1 MKPILDISKASVYF
15 DGIFSSPRLQHPEG
29 VAIDNNGL
37 ICCGTENGE
46 IMRISKDKSS
56 MECLANSGGFIL
68 GIAIDNQNNI
78 FACEMKEAALFKYD
92 SVSKSFNQFAKGPKI
107 PNYPVID
114 QKRNCIYVSDS
125 FGFNEK
131 GVGIYKF
138 DLTSGK
144 GGPCSEELFNFAN
157 GMCLSP
163 NGDYL
168 YVVESFHPCI
178 SRLPINGDGKFGKK
192 EIFTE
197 DIATVP
203 DGLAFDK
210 QDNLFIS
217 CYEPS
222 RIYISDSK
230 GSTRLLIEDEHCT
243 TLAHPTNI
251 SLSEDGKTMYT
262 ANLGRWHITEID
274 ISSLYN

>member
-15 DGIFSSPRLQHPEG
+15 DGIFSSPRLKHPEG

-92 SVSKSFNQFAKGPKI
+92 SVSKSFNEFAKGPKI
-107 PNYPVID
+107 QNYPVID

-178 SRLPINGDGKFGKK
+178 SRLPINSDGTFGKK

-203 DGLAFDK
+203 DCLAFDK

-230 GSTRLLIEDEHCT
+230 GSTMLLIEDEHCT

-251 SLSEDGKTMYT
+251 SLSEDVKTMYT

>member
-92 SVSKSFNQFAKGPKI
+92 SVSKSFNEFAKGPKI

-178 SRLPINGDGKFGKK
+178 SRLPINSDCTFGKK

-210 QDNLFIS
+210 EDNLFIS